1 MRVRVLLLAGLAAS
15 LVALAEVPADVW
27 KIFSDAAEGLANDDA
42 SVFLDQCDRN
52 MPNYAALRAN
62 VEALVN
68 GNQVI
73 STIVTVSD
81 EGDDQKRS
89 LELDWLLALNDKENP
104 DIRKDTRRGVVKCR
118 VERQGKRWK
127 IVSLE
132 PVDFFR
138 P

>member
-27 KIFSDAAEGLANDDA
+27 KIFSDAAEGLSNDDA

-68 GNQVI
+68 
-73 STIVTVSD
+73 VT
-81 EGDDQKRS
+81 
-89 LELDWLLALNDKENP
+89 N
-104 DIRKDTRRGVVKCR
+104 CR
-118 VERQGKRWK
+118 
-127 IVSLE
+127 
-132 PVDFFR
+132 
-138 P
+138 